1 MQYLGEIRVGPVMVN
16 RLSKPAVLLLFW
28 QLLGLAS
35 APASELIPDWRHRLN
50 GSPIPGGV
58 YCDQPYLVT
67 TSDGSWL
74 CCMTTAQGAEGSA
87 TQTVVTM
94 RSADRGKTWTK
105 PLPLETPVGP
115 EASYG
120 VLLKVPTGRVYCFYN
135 YNRDNVREVKTEIG
149 GAFTRV
155 DSLGEYVFRYSDDD
169 GKSWSDRRYPVPVR
183 EFACDRHNVYGGKV
197 RFFWNVGRPLLV
209 ADDDARRPTWTGG
222 PAAILT
228 MHKVGAMGIGFFAQS
243 EGAFLRS
250 DNILGESDPVKL
262 TFATL
267 PEGDVGLRAPPGGGR
282 IAEEQSIVQLTDGSL
297 FCVYRTVDGHPA
309 SSTSRDGGKTWADPD
324 YLRYSPGG
332 RKVKHPRAANFVWS
346 LGNGRYLY
354 WFHNHSPTAAQRTAG
369 WDPYSDR
376 NPVWVAAGREIDAED
391 GKVVAWSEPEILLY
405 DDDPFSRMSYPD
417 LIRHGEQWFVTET
430 NKAEGRVHHID
441 ADFLAGLLAQHENTA
456 VTRKGLR
463 LELPGNGR
471 AMPASV
477 PALQWPAF
485 RVRSADHEDGRGK
498 DLRAGFSM
506 DVWVRG
512 QKWEKSV
519 PLVDATEASGRGV
532 RLTAEPDGSV
542 TLCMSDGQTECVWSS
557 DAGVLHAT
565 AATHIAAIVDG
576 GPKLIVFVANGKVC
590 DGGDERQFGWGRFS
604 ADFRGPAG
612 RADVRIHPA
621 LQSLR
626 VYDRAIL
633 VSEAVGNHA
642 SAEQ

>member
-1 MQYLGEIRVGPVMVN
+1 MAN
-16 RLSKPAVLLLFW
+16 RLCKPAVQLLFS

-35 APASELIPDWRHRLN
+35 ALASEVIPDWRHRLN
-50 GSPIPGGV
+50 GSPIPGGM

-105 PLPLETPVGP
+105 PLPLENPGGP

-120 VLLKVPTGRVYCFYN
+120 VLLRVPSGRVYCFYN
-135 YNRDNVREVKTEIG
+135 YNRDNVREVKTETG
-149 GAFTRV
+149 GVFSRV

-169 GKSWSDRRYPVPVR
+169 GRSWSDRRYPVPVR
-183 EFACDRHNVYGGKV
+183 EFDCDKYNAYGGEV

-209 ADDDARRPTWTGG
+209 AGDDAQRPKWPAG

-228 MHKVGAMGIGFFAQS
+228 LHKVGAMGTGFYAQS

-250 DNILGESDPVKL
+250 ANILHEIDPAKL

-267 PEGDVGLRAPPGGGR
+267 PEGDVGLRAPLGGGR
-282 IAEEQSIVQLTDGSL
+282 IAEEQCIVQLTDGSL

-309 SSTSRDGGKTWADPD
+309 YSTSRDGGKTWAAPD
-324 YLRYSPGG
+324 YLAYSPGG
-332 RKVKHPRAANFVWS
+332 RKVKHPRAATFVWS
-346 LGNGRYLY
+346 LGNGCYLY
-354 WFHNHSPTAAQRTAG
+354 WFHNHGPTAAQRTAG

-376 NPVWVAAGREIDAED
+376 NPVWVAAGREIDAGG
-391 GKVVAWSEPEILLY
+391 GKGLIWSEPEILLY
-405 DDDPFSRMSYPD
+405 DDDPFARMSYPD
-417 LIRHGEQWFVTET
+417 LIRHGGNWFFTET
-430 NKAEGRVHHID
+430 NKAEGRVHRIE
-441 ADFLAGLLAQHENTA
+441 ADFLTGLLGQHENTA
-456 VTRKGLR
+456 VARKGLR
-463 LELPGNGR
+463 LELPETGQP
-471 AMPASV
+471 MPASV
-477 PALQWPAF
+477 PAPPWPVF
-485 RVRSADHEDGRGK
+485 RVRSAEHEDGRGK

-512 QKWEKSV
+512 
-519 PLVDATEASGRGV
+519 
-532 RLTAEPDGSV
+532 
-542 TLCMSDGQTECVWSS
+542 
-557 DAGVLHAT
+557 
-565 AATHIAAIVDG
+565 
-576 GPKLIVFVANGKVC
+576 
-590 DGGDERQFGWGRFS
+590 
-604 ADFRGPAG
+604 PAG

-621 LQSLR
+621 LTELR

-642 SAEQ
+642 SAAR